1 MCGKGLCY
9 LLWEMPAALIIRL
22 NFPKGDVHEG
32 HRQTG
37 LDVKT
42 RSLLGGSVY
51 LIEVHHCQWNGG
63 ENVFT
68 LLHSLE
74 QKVHSLTDTQSSM
87 PPCPCLCLNY
97 LST

>member
-32 HRQTG
+32 HRETG

-42 RSLLGGSVY
+42 RFLLGGSVY
-51 LIEVHHCQWNGG
+51 LIEVHQCQWNGG

-68 LLHSLE
+68 LLYILWSRKYILSQIHN
-74 QKVHSLTDTQSSM
+74 
-87 PPCPCLCLNY
+87 PACLLVPVCV
-97 LST
+97 